1 MRPRGASVLGVGQLN
16 GEVGSLSGRL
26 YPFGRRC
33 HVGLELRDMA
43 PHPLPTV
50 TDLDRQMGQGSAH
63 LVMAQI

>member
-1 MRPRGASVLGVGQLN
+1 MDGG
-16 GEVGSLSGRL
+16 VGSLSGQP

-33 HVGLELRDMA
+33 HAGLELRDMA

-50 TDLDRQMGQGSAH
+50 TDLDRQMGQGSAR